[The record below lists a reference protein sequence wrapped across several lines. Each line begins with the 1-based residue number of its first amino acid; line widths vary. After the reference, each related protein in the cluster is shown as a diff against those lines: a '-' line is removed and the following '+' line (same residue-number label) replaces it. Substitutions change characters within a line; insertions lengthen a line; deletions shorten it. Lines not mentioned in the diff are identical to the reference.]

1 MAEETPLRYL
11 KNLNTGL
18 VWEQPDE
25 AQMENLL
32 RSHGAKGEALY
43 IEVADLDGTPMEDA
57 EAPPEPATVE
67 EEPAS
72 EEADTQ
78 EDALED
84 LTVEELRELAATHD
98 IEGRSSMNKAELVK
112 ALTKAEAE

>member
-43 IEVADLDGTPMEDA
+43 IEVADLDGTPMEGA
-57 EAPPEPATVE
+57 EAPPEPEPEGDAEEAPSAEDTGDLNDLTVPQLKE
-67 EEPAS
+67 LADAKGVEYKSDVLKDDLVAAL
-72 EEADTQ
+72 EEAD
-78 EDALED
+78 
-84 LTVEELRELAATHD
+84 AT
-98 IEGRSSMNKAELVK
+98 
-112 ALTKAEAE
+112 